1 MNYLSPV
8 EGHSTPAFSNVP
20 KFISMLQPRGQGP
33 LKIPTLR
40 LYFGPLES
48 EPLGVGG
55 VQASAVFK
63 NFPGDSSVQK
73 IGVPSVCDLSEVW
86 SMDQQQWLARK
97 VVRKESQAHPRPP
110 RLQPHFH
117 KNATLSIFTLK
128 HETLGSIAE

>member
-55 VQASAVFK
+55 VQASAVLK
-63 NFPGDSSVQK
+63 TSQVIPVCRKLGYHQSVISLKYGPWISSNGLPGKLLERSLR
-73 IGVPSVCDLSEVW
+73 PTPDL
-86 SMDQQQWLARK
+86 LGYN
-97 VVRKESQAHPRPP
+97 
-110 RLQPHFH
+110 L
-117 KNATLSIFTLK
+117 IFTRMPRNP
-128 HETLGSIAE
+128 